1 MTTLA
6 RPERVPIN
14 KRAVDELVTTLR
26 GELIHP
32 SDASYEQNRRVWN
45 AGQEPE
51 GPLPERQNLT
61 QPTPLGGHE
70 RAIVPQGIM
79 RDTPVAGMP
88 RDEPPAASR

>member
-26 GELIHP
+26 GELTIQVTRAT
-32 SDASYEQNRRVWN
+32 SNTDVYGTRR
-45 AGQEPE
+45 QEPE
-51 GPLPERQNLT
+51 GPIPERQNLT

-70 RAIVPQGIM
+70 RAIVAQGIM
-79 RDTPVAGMP
+79 RVTPVAGMP